1 MTKIVYRFLPPLL
14 LFFFFALTFE
24 MAVQTGFISSFILP
38 APSDVGRALRDE
50 FGVLL
55 EATTSTAFCAGI
67 GLLLSIVIGVGL
79 AITLSL
85 FTLVKRAL
93 YPYAIF
99 FQTVPIISIAP
110 LLVIWFG
117 FGEPTVIAS
126 AFIVSI
132 FPVIASTLLGL
143 ESTDKALLDLFKL
156 YSASKKDFFLRLRIP
171 FALPHIFNGLRIAAG
186 LAVIGAIV
194 GEFIAGGG
202 LGSIV
207 DVARTQQRIDM
218 VFACVL
224 MSTGLGVVLISLID
238 FARWLS
244 LRHWHVSERR
254 VE

>member
-1 MTKIVYRFLPPLL
+1 MKNLVPRLLPPLL
-14 LFFFFALTFE
+14 LLVFFIGVFE
-24 MAVQTGFISSFILP
+24 LAVQTGFVSSFILP
-38 APSDVGRALRDE
+38 APSEVWHAFTADFRI
-50 FGVLL
+50 LL
-55 EATTSTAFCAGI
+55 EATASTAFCAGT
-67 GLLLSIVIGVGL
+67 GLLLSTVVGVGL
-79 AITLSL
+79 AIGLSL
-85 FTLVKRAL
+85 FSIVKRAL

-156 YSASKKDFFLRLRIP
+156 YSASKKDSFLRLRIP

-186 LAVIGAIV
+186 LAVIGAVV

-202 LGSIV
+202 LGAVV

-224 MSTGLGVVLISLID
+224 MSTGLGLVLVSIID